1 MDLSEIFGIIC
12 LIELFI
18 FLIVETTLINHC
30 VPFFVITIFYVVG
43 SILFLIF
50 LSLSLFF
57 KYGGFYYAQFRF
69 FNR

>member
-18 FLIVETTLINHC
+18 VWIVETTLINHC
-30 VPFFVITIFYVVG
+30 VSFSVITIFYFVG
-43 SILFLIF
+43 SILFFIL

-57 KYGGFYYAQFRF
+57 KYGGSLLCLLSF
-69 FNR
+69 FQ